1 MRLARAPHQR
11 RDTLAR
17 APRNPPPSPR
27 SPSTRPADTAP
38 TSRGGA
44 QARACGRGL
53 RPQGG
58 RAGGKVRPV
67 RMRAVARVGAGTQ
80 NNGGKTVAEVGRG
93 ETASSVPGVVV
104 VVAAAAAAAAA
115 AGGGGRGPGAAGRLG
130 LVCSTRPVTG
140 LAASLSPGRQ
150 EGGEA
155 ASPRLASPRLPP
167 GRRPSR
173 RVRPPALG
181 EGTLGSPGGALL
193 EGEVEEE
200 RATTGVRTYVPVP
213 RTPPPR

>member
-1 MRLARAPHQR
+1 M
-11 RDTLAR
+11 
-17 APRNPPPSPR
+17 
-27 SPSTRPADTAP
+27 
-38 TSRGGA
+38 
-44 QARACGRGL
+44 
-53 RPQGG
+53 
-58 RAGGKVRPV
+58 
-67 RMRAVARVGAGTQ
+67 
-80 NNGGKTVAEVGRG
+80 
-93 ETASSVPGVVV
+93 VV
-104 VVAAAAAAAAA
+104 AAAAA